1 MPKPNTSDTGIY
13 GPTADQTPD
22 KLLKKGGG
30 AGGGMKP
37 RGNNPAAQSRTL
49 GGAGIITT
57 KNARTAG
64 TAYVA
69 AADLGLRTG

>member
-1 MPKPNTSDTGIY
+1 MPKDTNVFGSNK
-13 GPTADQTPD
+13 GNPD
-22 KLLKKGGG
+22 DLIKKGGG
-30 AGGGMKP
+30 GGAAGGMKP
-37 RGNNPAAQSRTL
+37 RGNNPKAQARTL